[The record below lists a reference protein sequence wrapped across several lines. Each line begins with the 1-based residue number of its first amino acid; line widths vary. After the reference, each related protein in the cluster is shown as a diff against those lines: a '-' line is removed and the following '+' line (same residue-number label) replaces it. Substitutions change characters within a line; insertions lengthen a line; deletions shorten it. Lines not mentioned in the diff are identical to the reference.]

1 MELNNF
7 TNKNNK
13 RDIGV
18 GNYNLKEKFYIR
30 KELCLTFLSKWRFV
44 KRSKEQKEEMEKWLK
59 ISKSKNLNI
68 QIKSENNNNNN
79 LNPEHFF
86 MIEKNNISF
95 INKNIKTIKPI
106 IKSNNNNLV
115 INSFNLNNI
124 KEKKEFDL
132 KLFEIEKNY
141 DFNINKNNINKKI
154 FCNIGINTENNN
166 LLNDELENNNNKLEN
181 INYKNNNSLYI
192 DNIILFSYNIK
203 NKNKNLKKIFVI
215 NKNYFEFKTK
225 KNIKK
230 NIFNIENYKI
240 EFLHN
245 KNNKKLIF
253 DNNLNITNN

>member
-1 MELNNF
+1 MNQNDFSFGNKNIDEEENKNLKNVLNQLKNQNRKLEIDNITYNSKIIDLTKLLKHKDKKINLINLKLSQLILQKYLYKKFIFIQNILKKKLNLFYRNIITLKIHELNFSLTNNLLSNKNKKIMELNNF

-95 INKNIKTIKPI
+95 INKNIKKIKPI

-124 KEKKEFDL
+124 KEKK
-132 KLFEIEKNY
+132 
-141 DFNINKNNINKKI
+141 
-154 FCNIGINTENNN
+154 
-166 LLNDELENNNNKLEN
+166 
-181 INYKNNNSLYI
+181 SLI
-192 DNIILFSYNIK
+192 
-203 NKNKNLKKIFVI
+203 
-215 NKNYFEFKTK
+215 
-225 KNIKK
+225 
-230 NIFNIENYKI
+230 
-240 EFLHN
+240 
-245 KNNKKLIF
+245 
-253 DNNLNITNN
+253 